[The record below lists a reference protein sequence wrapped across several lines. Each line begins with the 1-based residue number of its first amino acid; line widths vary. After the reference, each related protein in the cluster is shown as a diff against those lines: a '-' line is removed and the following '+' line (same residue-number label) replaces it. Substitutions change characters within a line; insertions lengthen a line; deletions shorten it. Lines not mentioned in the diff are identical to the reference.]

1 MGDQS
6 GKLQV
11 TLQILFYGNV
21 TGESLFTTAASKR
34 NDSPGRKAYRNPI
47 MAHIHCTVFITIH
60 QTIDAS

>member
-1 MGDQS
+1 M
-6 GKLQV
+6 
-11 TLQILFYGNV
+11 TLEILFYGNV